1 MSESTLVAAQP
12 IAQSIAQLEPM
23 EPEQFFISR
32 AIEDRAVFAEASK
45 RLKIIL
51 DTGLVPDHIKT
62 PAQAM
67 TAIEMGASLG
77 LGVFESLRTVQV
89 VKGNPCLKAGA
100 LGSLIKRRFG
110 PDAFQVVQCDEEACR
125 IDVRQLGSDGEVKFL
140 RVEFTQEN
148 AKQAGLWGRNQWAK
162 YPVDMLYARAIARVQ
177 KRCFQH
183 LGSGEVWVAELVQE
197 HRKPRP
203 KKLGDL

>member
-1 MSESTLVAAQP
+1 MTDA
-12 IAQSIAQLEPM
+12 IAIKDPAELALATM
-23 EPEQFFISR
+23 EPERFHISR
-32 AIEDRAVFAEASK
+32 AILDGELFREASR
-45 RLKIIL
+45 RLGHIL
-51 DTGLVPDHIKT
+51 GTGLVPDHIKT

-67 TAIEMGASLG
+67 TAIEMGSSIG
-77 LGVFESLRTVQV
+77 LGWLESLQSVQV

-125 IDVRQLGSDGEVKFL
+125 IDVRQIGNDGKTVIL
-140 RVEFTQEN
+140 RVEFTQED
-148 AKQAGLWGRNQWAK
+148 AKRAGLWGRNQWAK

-183 LGSGEVWVAELVQE
+183 LGGGEIWVSELVEE
-197 HRKPRP
+197 HRKNGP
-203 KKLGDL
+203 KTLGDLV